1 MFSEGINCCK
11 WSRTG
16 KQFAAGGG
24 EGMLTVYTFDADTHE
39 SSLYASFTCGNE
51 ILSVDWGY
59 SNVEQNGNLVVYG
72 TQEGGLGLVNAMA
85 NTVLRESTL
94 PGVQSVVAVAFSP
107 LMNTY
112 CSALQGGSTPL
123 AFWDLPSSK
132 MVLEGNILGQ
142 GVRVNCLEYL
152 PTGAGLYCGCTDG
165 HIRLFDVRS
174 NRLASN
180 EQVTSEQISGM
191 KLLSTPEEG
200 VVMFCCSTDG
210 VVREFDCRN
219 MSKISF
225 VSIVG
230 S

>member
-1 MFSEGINCCK
+1 
-11 WSRTG
+11 
-16 KQFAAGGG
+16 
-24 EGMLTVYTFDADTHE
+24 
-39 SSLYASFTCGNE
+39 
-51 ILSVDWGY
+51 
-59 SNVEQNGNLVVYG
+59 
-72 TQEGGLGLVNAMA
+72 
-85 NTVLRESTL
+85 
-94 PGVQSVVAVAFSP
+94 
-107 LMNTY
+107 
-112 CSALQGGSTPL
+112 
-123 AFWDLPSSK
+123 